1 MNLAYVL
8 MDTEV
13 GRDREIQNHLKK
25 IPGVEEIHHIYGEHD
40 QIVKARCNNQKELD
54 ACLKKIKRT
63 DGVGHTLILRVV
75 DEI

>member
-13 GRDREIQNHLKK
+13 GVDKDVHNKLKD
-25 IPGVEEIHHIYGEHD
+25 IFGVEEVFHLYGEHD
-40 QIVKARCNNQKELD
+40 QIVKVRCNSKLELD

-63 DGVGHTLILRVV
+63 NGVGHTLMLRVV
-75 DEI
+75 DEV